1 MNGRPSSGSS
11 TQTTTAVKW
20 PLCIIFNV
28 FITSTPRHCSRT
40 HLNGSHFAHTRHAT
54 VYVHFRTAARYTHG
68 NSYERPSVCVCDM
81 KTFEVKRLEEIKPT
95 TKDKPLLNCIIAIG
109 MELRAVATAQYSM
122 HSARCRLIP
131 TYYISD
137 FASTES
143 QCAEAAAILCFIT
156 FFTPNSPFATLEA
169 LFAARIWWV
178 CAAVEWIMS

>member
-1 MNGRPSSGSS
+1 MGHILLTHGTQLYTCISERP
-11 TQTTTAVKW
+11 
-20 PLCIIFNV
+20 
-28 FITSTPRHCSRT
+28 
-40 HLNGSHFAHTRHAT
+40 HAT
-54 VYVHFRTAARYTHG
+54 HMEIPTNV
-68 NSYERPSVCVCDM
+68 RPCVCDM
-81 KTFEVKRLEEIKPT
+81 KTFEVKRLEEIKPN

-169 LFAARIWWV
+169 LFAARIW
-178 CAAVEWIMS
+178 